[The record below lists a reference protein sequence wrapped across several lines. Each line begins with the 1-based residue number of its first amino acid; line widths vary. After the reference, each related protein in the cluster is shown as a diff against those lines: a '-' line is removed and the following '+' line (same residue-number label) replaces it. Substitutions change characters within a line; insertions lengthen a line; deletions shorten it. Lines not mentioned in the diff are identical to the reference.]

1 MANTHFSSKR
11 VQINKS
17 QATIVGVVAGAVFIA
32 VFSLV
37 SSKALWT
44 QRGYQARVIDKK
56 QTADQQLDE
65 NLASVTTLATSY
77 KAFVSQPVNMLG
89 GNPSGSGEKD
99 GDNAR
104 LVLDALPSKYD
115 FPALTSSLEK
125 ILTDKGFKIEG
136 ITGTDDEIAQSSAKQ
151 TGTPSP
157 VDMPFQL
164 NVSGSYQSIQDLV
177 SVFERSIRPIVVQKV
192 SISGGAGNMKMQV
205 EAKTFYQPEKTLSIK
220 QEAVN

>member
-1 MANTHFSSKR
+1 MANTNFSPKR

-17 QATIVGVVAGAVFIA
+17 QATVVGIVAAAVFVTI
-32 VFSLV
+32 FSLV

-56 QTADQQLDE
+56 KTANKQLED
-65 NLASVTTLATSY
+65 NLASVSNLATSY
-77 KAFVSQPVNMLG
+77 KAFVSQPENMLG

-125 ILTDKGFKIEG
+125 IVTDRGLKIDS
-136 ITGTDDEIAQSSAKQ
+136 ITGTDDEVAQSA
-151 TGTPSP
+151 PSQSP
-157 VDMPFQL
+157 TLAPLEIPFQL
-164 NVSGSYQSIQDLV
+164 SVAGSYQSIQDV
-177 SVFERSIRPIVVQKV
+177 ISVFERSIRPFAIQKI
-192 SISGGAGNMKMQV
+192 SLSGGAASMKMQID
-205 EAKTFYQPEKTLSIK
+205 AKTYYQPEKTLTIK
-220 QEAVN
+220 KEAVQ